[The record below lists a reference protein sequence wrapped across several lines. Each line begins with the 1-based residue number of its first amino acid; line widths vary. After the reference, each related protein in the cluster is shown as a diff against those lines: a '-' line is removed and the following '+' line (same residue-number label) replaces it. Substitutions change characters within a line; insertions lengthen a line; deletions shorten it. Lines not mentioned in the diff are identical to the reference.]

1 MAQENIQNY
10 VLSKIKISVV
20 PEVILEMRLL
30 FVAII
35 YSSIHYLNIIR
46 IMINRHFRISLSSHI
61 SENPLFRYL
70 L

>member
-30 FVAII
+30 LVAII
-35 YSSIHYLNIIR
+35 YSSTHYLNIIR
-46 IMINRHFRISLSSHI
+46 IMINRYFRISLSTHL
-61 SENPLFRYL
+61 SENPLF
-70 L
+70 